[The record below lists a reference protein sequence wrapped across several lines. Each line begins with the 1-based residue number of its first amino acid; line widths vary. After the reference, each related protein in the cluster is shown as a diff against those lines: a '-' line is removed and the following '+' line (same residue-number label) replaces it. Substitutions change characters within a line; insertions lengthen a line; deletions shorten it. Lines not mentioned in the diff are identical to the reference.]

1 MAPDEQRAR
10 RTDRL
15 LRLAGDGTA
24 ADGQAAAQLGEAA
37 VTLLEGSPEGIAIV
51 DGSGLIVY
59 WNGAAEQQFGLERSR
74 ALGQELASLIFPDH
88 LQASVRAVLLRE
100 IDEPG
105 EGLGQRRIEL
115 GARRADGREIPV
127 DIATKPVELDGSRWL
142 AVYLDDASERSERER
157 ELHADAR
164 RRSAVLDLGQ
174 SALEGMDM
182 DQLLQRAVALTIDEL
197 GVDRCEVWRRDDDG
211 SSMTLRASSGWPDE
225 AAGTRVP
232 LVTST
237 QPGYTLL
244 RGQGAIVVED
254 FRREGRFGAVGP
266 DGAASPQSSI
276 SIRIP
281 GTSGGFGSLIAA
293 SETLRRFELSD
304 ISLFVSL
311 AQTLGAAIER
321 ARAIDSLAD
330 AERQIRTLI
339 ERLPSITYR
348 AGLGARGEWYFI
360 SPQVEEIIGYTVE
373 EWMADPGLWE
383 RAVHPDDIDWVLEAE
398 DQSGVDGKPLDVAY
412 RIRKRDGEMI
422 WVRDRASVGTVD
434 ENGVLIVEGL
444 ITDISEQRAAED
456 RLRYLAE
463 HDELTG
469 LMNRRCFEVAVD
481 REIGSNRLPGERGAM
496 VIIDLDHLKRVNDT
510 LGRSTGDRVVAD
522 IAKMLAD
529 DIGAG
534 QLLSTARQ
542 RRVRRADP
550 GRRRGPG
557 ARARRQPA
565 GDGPGPDRDCQPDR
579 ERRRRPRRTRHGR
592 QRDRPDHGR
601 RHRPAPGQGSRTRP
615 GRDLHRR
622 GPQQARVGRPRPPGH
637 RGGRPR
643 PLLAADHR
651 HGLGPRLRGGAA
663 GQDGRSRQRP
673 TDLRRRVRA
682 DRGAL
687 RARPQPRPLGRD
699 RGARPDHRRQAR
711 QRQHLGRDDQRP
723 KPDREGRRL
732 TGRDRRR
739 PVAADLR
746 DHRDRRHSG
755 DRVAARLHRP
765 RRGARLWPLARRRR
779 DRLRL
784 AHLPPP
790 PAVHR
795 AQDRHAVRPRRH
807 RVGGGPQ
814 DRRVARRHRQRARHA
829 HRGRGRR
836 QPGAGRAAAGDRR
849 RPACRV
855 TCSVAPP
862 QSWRPRPDE
871 PGRGEA
877 KDAGGEA
884 TSGRE
889 PTRTPASP
897 LPGRQVSI
905 CIGGLL

>member
-10 RTDRL
+10 RTDRF
-15 LRLAGDGTA
+15 LRLAGDGSA
-24 ADGQAAAQLGEAA
+24 AGGQAAAQLGEAA

-211 SSMTLRASSGWPDE
+211 ASMTLRASSGWPDE

-266 DGAASPQSSI
+266 DEAASPQSSI

-348 AGLGARGEWYFI
+348 AGLGAHGEWYFI
-360 SPQVEEIIGYTVE
+360 SPQVEEITGYTVE

-434 ENGVLIVEGL
+434 ENGVLIAEGL

-534 QLLSTARQ
+534 QLLSRLDSDEFGVLIPGVGEAQALERAGSLLAMIRARTGTANLTASAGVALVERGMGVSATDLITAADIALHQAKEAGRDRAVIFTGEDRSRLEWVGHVRQ
-542 RRVRRADP
+542 AIEEGGLVLFSQPIIDMASGLACAEELLVRMVDPVSGRPISAGEFVPTAERFGLARNLDHWVVTEALDLITAGRHVSANISAATISDRTLTEKVAASLAETGADP
-550 GRRRGPG
+550 SLLTFEITET
-557 ARARRQPA
+557 AATPA
-565 GDGPGPDRDCQPDR
+565 IESLRDFTDRVEALGCGLSLDDVGTGFGSLTYLRHLPFTELKIDMQFVHGVIESAADR
-579 ERRRRPRRTRHGR
+579 KIVESLVDIASGLGMRTVAEGVDNPALVEPLREIGVTCV
-592 QRDRPDHGR
+592 QGYLFG
-601 RHRPAPGQGSRTRP
+601 RPAP
-615 GRDLHRR
+615 
-622 GPQQARVGRPRPPGH
+622 
-637 RGGRPR
+637 
-643 PLLAADHR
+643 
-651 HGLGPRLRGGAA
+651 
-663 GQDGRSRQRP
+663 
-673 TDLRRRVRA
+673 
-682 DRGAL
+682 
-687 RARPQPRPLGRD
+687 
-699 RGARPDHRRQAR
+699 
-711 QRQHLGRDDQRP
+711 
-723 KPDREGRRL
+723 
-732 TGRDRRR
+732 
-739 PVAADLR
+739 
-746 DHRDRRHSG
+746 
-755 DRVAARLHRP
+755 
-765 RRGARLWPLARRRR
+765 
-779 DRLRL
+779 
-784 AHLPPP
+784 
-790 PAVHR
+790 
-795 AQDRHAVRPRRH
+795 
-807 RVGGGPQ
+807 
-814 DRRVARRHRQRARHA
+814 
-829 HRGRGRR
+829 
-836 QPGAGRAAAGDRR
+836 
-849 RPACRV
+849 V
-855 TCSVAPP
+855 T
-862 QSWRPRPDE
+862 
-871 PGRGEA
+871 
-877 KDAGGEA
+877 
-884 TSGRE
+884 
-889 PTRTPASP
+889 
-897 LPGRQVSI
+897 
-905 CIGGLL
+905 

>member
-10 RTDRL
+10 RTDRF

-24 ADGQAAAQLGEAA
+24 TDGQAAAQLGEAA

-142 AVYLDDASERSERER
+142 AVYLDDASERTERER

-281 GTSGGFGSLIAA
+281 GTSGGFGSLVAA

-360 SPQVEEIIGYTVE
+360 SPQVEEITGYTVE

-434 ENGVLIVEGL
+434 ENGVLIAEGL

-534 QLLSTARQ
+534 QLLSRLDSDEFGVLIPGVGEAQALERAGSLLAMIRARTGTANLTASAGVALVERGMGVSATDLITAADIALHQAKEAGRDRAVIFTGEDRSRLEWVGHVRQ
-542 RRVRRADP
+542 AIEEGGLVLFSQPIIDMASGLACAEELLVRMVDPVSGRPISAGEFVPTAERFGLARNLDHWVVTEALDLITAGRHVSANISAATISDRSLTEKVAASLAETGADP
-550 GRRRGPG
+550 SLLTFEITET
-557 ARARRQPA
+557 AATPA
-565 GDGPGPDRDCQPDR
+565 IESLRDFTDRVEALGCGLSLDDVGTGFGSLTYLRHLPFTELKIDMQFVHGVIESAADR
-579 ERRRRPRRTRHGR
+579 KIVESLVDIASGLGMRTVAEGVDNPALVEPLREIGVTCV
-592 QRDRPDHGR
+592 QGYLFG
-601 RHRPAPGQGSRTRP
+601 RPAPI
-615 GRDLHRR
+615 
-622 GPQQARVGRPRPPGH
+622 
-637 RGGRPR
+637 
-643 PLLAADHR
+643 
-651 HGLGPRLRGGAA
+651 
-663 GQDGRSRQRP
+663 
-673 TDLRRRVRA
+673 
-682 DRGAL
+682 
-687 RARPQPRPLGRD
+687 
-699 RGARPDHRRQAR
+699 
-711 QRQHLGRDDQRP
+711 
-723 KPDREGRRL
+723 
-732 TGRDRRR
+732 
-739 PVAADLR
+739 VATTA
-746 DHRDRRHSG
+746 
-755 DRVAARLHRP
+755 
-765 RRGARLWPLARRRR
+765 
-779 DRLRL
+779 
-784 AHLPPP
+784 
-790 PAVHR
+790 
-795 AQDRHAVRPRRH
+795 
-807 RVGGGPQ
+807 
-814 DRRVARRHRQRARHA
+814 
-829 HRGRGRR
+829 
-836 QPGAGRAAAGDRR
+836 
-849 RPACRV
+849 
-855 TCSVAPP
+855 
-862 QSWRPRPDE
+862 
-871 PGRGEA
+871 
-877 KDAGGEA
+877 
-884 TSGRE
+884 
-889 PTRTPASP
+889 
-897 LPGRQVSI
+897 
-905 CIGGLL
+905 

>member
-10 RTDRL
+10 RTDRF

-182 DQLLQRAVALTIDEL
+182 DQLLKRAVALTIDEL

-211 SSMTLRASSGWPDE
+211 SSMTLRASSGWPEE

-266 DGAASPQSSI
+266 DDAASPQSSI

-281 GTSGGFGSLIAA
+281 GTSGGFGSLVAA

-360 SPQVEEIIGYTVE
+360 SPQVEEITGYTVE

-434 ENGVLIVEGL
+434 ENGVLIAEGL

-534 QLLSTARQ
+534 QLLSRLDSDEFGVLIPGVGEAQALERAGSLLAMIRARTGTANLTASAGVALVERGMGVSATDLITAADIALHQAKEAGRDRAVIFTGEDRSRLEWVGHVRQ
-542 RRVRRADP
+542 AIEEGGLVLFSQPIIDMASGLACAEELLVRMVDPVSGRPISAGEFVPTAERFGLARNLDHWVVTEALDLITAGRHVSANISAATISDRSLTEKVAASLAETGADP
-550 GRRRGPG
+550 SLLTFEITET
-557 ARARRQPA
+557 AATPA
-565 GDGPGPDRDCQPDR
+565 IESLRDFTDRVEALGCGLSLDDVGTGFGSLTYLRHLPFTELKIDMQFVHGVIESAADR
-579 ERRRRPRRTRHGR
+579 KIVESLVDIASGLGMRTVAEGVDNPALVEPLREIGVTCV
-592 QRDRPDHGR
+592 QGYLFG
-601 RHRPAPGQGSRTRP
+601 RPAPI
-615 GRDLHRR
+615 
-622 GPQQARVGRPRPPGH
+622 
-637 RGGRPR
+637 
-643 PLLAADHR
+643 
-651 HGLGPRLRGGAA
+651 
-663 GQDGRSRQRP
+663 
-673 TDLRRRVRA
+673 
-682 DRGAL
+682 
-687 RARPQPRPLGRD
+687 
-699 RGARPDHRRQAR
+699 
-711 QRQHLGRDDQRP
+711 
-723 KPDREGRRL
+723 
-732 TGRDRRR
+732 
-739 PVAADLR
+739 VATTA
-746 DHRDRRHSG
+746 
-755 DRVAARLHRP
+755 
-765 RRGARLWPLARRRR
+765 
-779 DRLRL
+779 
-784 AHLPPP
+784 
-790 PAVHR
+790 
-795 AQDRHAVRPRRH
+795 
-807 RVGGGPQ
+807 
-814 DRRVARRHRQRARHA
+814 
-829 HRGRGRR
+829 
-836 QPGAGRAAAGDRR
+836 
-849 RPACRV
+849 
-855 TCSVAPP
+855 
-862 QSWRPRPDE
+862 
-871 PGRGEA
+871 
-877 KDAGGEA
+877 
-884 TSGRE
+884 
-889 PTRTPASP
+889 
-897 LPGRQVSI
+897 
-905 CIGGLL
+905 

>member
-10 RTDRL
+10 RTDRF

-24 ADGQAAAQLGEAA
+24 TDGQAAAQLGEAA

-142 AVYLDDASERSERER
+142 AVYLDDASERTERER

-211 SSMTLRASSGWPDE
+211 SSMTLRASSGWPEE

-281 GTSGGFGSLIAA
+281 GTSGGFGSLVAA

-360 SPQVEEIIGYTVE
+360 SPQVEEITGYTVE

-434 ENGVLIVEGL
+434 ENGVLIAEGL

-534 QLLSTARQ
+534 QLLSRLDSDEFGVLIPGVGEAQALERAGSLLAMIRARTGTANLTASAGVALVERGMGVSATDLITAADIALHQAKEAGRDRAVIFTGEDRSRLEWVGHVRQ
-542 RRVRRADP
+542 AIEEGGLVLFSQPIIDMASGLACAEELLVRMVDPVSGRPISAGEFVPTAERFGLARNLDHWVVTEALDLITAGRHVSANISAATISDRSLTEKVAASLAETGADP
-550 GRRRGPG
+550 SLLTFEITET
-557 ARARRQPA
+557 AATPA
-565 GDGPGPDRDCQPDR
+565 IESLRDFTDRVEALGCGLSLDDVGTGFGSLTYLRHLPFTELKIDMQFVHGVIESAADR
-579 ERRRRPRRTRHGR
+579 KIVESLVDIASGLGMRTVAEGVDNPALVEPLREIGVTCV
-592 QRDRPDHGR
+592 QGYLFG
-601 RHRPAPGQGSRTRP
+601 RPAPI
-615 GRDLHRR
+615 
-622 GPQQARVGRPRPPGH
+622 
-637 RGGRPR
+637 
-643 PLLAADHR
+643 
-651 HGLGPRLRGGAA
+651 
-663 GQDGRSRQRP
+663 
-673 TDLRRRVRA
+673 
-682 DRGAL
+682 
-687 RARPQPRPLGRD
+687 
-699 RGARPDHRRQAR
+699 
-711 QRQHLGRDDQRP
+711 
-723 KPDREGRRL
+723 
-732 TGRDRRR
+732 
-739 PVAADLR
+739 VATTA
-746 DHRDRRHSG
+746 
-755 DRVAARLHRP
+755 
-765 RRGARLWPLARRRR
+765 
-779 DRLRL
+779 
-784 AHLPPP
+784 
-790 PAVHR
+790 
-795 AQDRHAVRPRRH
+795 
-807 RVGGGPQ
+807 
-814 DRRVARRHRQRARHA
+814 
-829 HRGRGRR
+829 
-836 QPGAGRAAAGDRR
+836 
-849 RPACRV
+849 
-855 TCSVAPP
+855 
-862 QSWRPRPDE
+862 
-871 PGRGEA
+871 
-877 KDAGGEA
+877 
-884 TSGRE
+884 
-889 PTRTPASP
+889 
-897 LPGRQVSI
+897 
-905 CIGGLL
+905 

>member
-10 RTDRL
+10 RTDRF
-15 LRLAGDGTA
+15 LRLAGDGSA
-24 ADGQAAAQLGEAA
+24 AGGQAAAQLGEAA

-211 SSMTLRASSGWPDE
+211 ASMTLRASSGWPDE

-311 AQTLGAAIER
+311 GQTLGAAIER

-360 SPQVEEIIGYTVE
+360 SPQVEEITGYTVE

-434 ENGVLIVEGL
+434 ENGVLIAEGL

-534 QLLSTARQ
+534 QLLSRLDSDEFGVLIPGVGEAQALERAGSLLAMIRARTGTANLTASAGVALVERGMGVSATDLITAADIALHQAQEAGRDRAVIFTGEDRSRLEWVGHVRQ
-542 RRVRRADP
+542 AIEEGGLVLFSQPIIDMASGLACAEELLVRMVDPVSGRPISAGEFVPTAERFGLARNLDHWVVTEALDLITAGRHVSANISAATISDRTLTEKVAASLAETGADP
-550 GRRRGPG
+550 SLLTFEITET
-557 ARARRQPA
+557 AATPA
-565 GDGPGPDRDCQPDR
+565 IESLRDFTDRVEALGCGLSLDDVGTGFGSLTYLRHLPFTELKIDMQFVHGVIESAADR
-579 ERRRRPRRTRHGR
+579 KIVESLVDIASGLGMRTVAEGVDNPALVEPLREIGVTCV
-592 QRDRPDHGR
+592 QGYLFG
-601 RHRPAPGQGSRTRP
+601 RPAP
-615 GRDLHRR
+615 
-622 GPQQARVGRPRPPGH
+622 V
-637 RGGRPR
+637 
-643 PLLAADHR
+643 
-651 HGLGPRLRGGAA
+651 
-663 GQDGRSRQRP
+663 
-673 TDLRRRVRA
+673 
-682 DRGAL
+682 
-687 RARPQPRPLGRD
+687 
-699 RGARPDHRRQAR
+699 
-711 QRQHLGRDDQRP
+711 
-723 KPDREGRRL
+723 
-732 TGRDRRR
+732 
-739 PVAADLR
+739 
-746 DHRDRRHSG
+746 
-755 DRVAARLHRP
+755 
-765 RRGARLWPLARRRR
+765 
-779 DRLRL
+779 
-784 AHLPPP
+784 LP
-790 PAVHR
+790 
-795 AQDRHAVRPRRH
+795 
-807 RVGGGPQ
+807 
-814 DRRVARRHRQRARHA
+814 
-829 HRGRGRR
+829 
-836 QPGAGRAAAGDRR
+836 
-849 RPACRV
+849 
-855 TCSVAPP
+855 
-862 QSWRPRPDE
+862 
-871 PGRGEA
+871 
-877 KDAGGEA
+877 A
-884 TSGRE
+884 TS
-889 PTRTPASP
+889 
-897 LPGRQVSI
+897 
-905 CIGGLL
+905 

>member
-1 MAPDEQRAR
+1 MRSSSRTSAARAASAP
-10 RTDRL
+10 
-15 LRLAGDGTA
+15 
-24 ADGQAAAQLGEAA
+24 
-37 VTLLEGSPEGIAIV
+37 S
-51 DGSGLIVY
+51 
-59 WNGAAEQQFGLERSR
+59 
-74 ALGQELASLIFPDH
+74 
-88 LQASVRAVLLRE
+88 
-100 IDEPG
+100 
-105 EGLGQRRIEL
+105 
-115 GARRADGREIPV
+115 
-127 DIATKPVELDGSRWL
+127 
-142 AVYLDDASERSERER
+142 
-157 ELHADAR
+157 
-164 RRSAVLDLGQ
+164 
-174 SALEGMDM
+174 
-182 DQLLQRAVALTIDEL
+182 
-197 GVDRCEVWRRDDDG
+197 
-211 SSMTLRASSGWPDE
+211 
-225 AAGTRVP
+225 
-232 LVTST
+232 
-237 QPGYTLL
+237 
-244 RGQGAIVVED
+244 
-254 FRREGRFGAVGP
+254 GP

-360 SPQVEEIIGYTVE
+360 SPQVEEITGYTVE

-434 ENGVLIVEGL
+434 ENGVLIAEGL

-534 QLLSTARQ
+534 QLLSRLDSDEFGVLIPGVGEAQALERAGSLLAMIRARTGTANLTASAGVALVERGMGVSATDLITAADIALHQAKEAGRDRAVIFTGEDRSRLEWVGHVRQ
-542 RRVRRADP
+542 AIEEGGLVLFSQPIIDMASGLACAEELLVRMVDPVSGRPISAGEFVPTAERFGLARNLDHWVVTEALDLITAGRHVSANISAATISDRTLTEKVAASLAETGADP
-550 GRRRGPG
+550 SLLTFEITET
-557 ARARRQPA
+557 AATPA
-565 GDGPGPDRDCQPDR
+565 IESLRDFTDRVEALGCGLSLDDVGTGFGSLTYLRHLPFTELKIDMQFVHGVIESAADR
-579 ERRRRPRRTRHGR
+579 KIVESLVDIASGLGMRTVAEGVDNPALVEPLREIGVTCV
-592 QRDRPDHGR
+592 QGYLFG
-601 RHRPAPGQGSRTRP
+601 RPAPS
-615 GRDLHRR
+615 
-622 GPQQARVGRPRPPGH
+622 
-637 RGGRPR
+637 
-643 PLLAADHR
+643 
-651 HGLGPRLRGGAA
+651 
-663 GQDGRSRQRP
+663 
-673 TDLRRRVRA
+673 
-682 DRGAL
+682 
-687 RARPQPRPLGRD
+687 
-699 RGARPDHRRQAR
+699 
-711 QRQHLGRDDQRP
+711 
-723 KPDREGRRL
+723 
-732 TGRDRRR
+732 
-739 PVAADLR
+739 
-746 DHRDRRHSG
+746 
-755 DRVAARLHRP
+755 
-765 RRGARLWPLARRRR
+765 
-779 DRLRL
+779 
-784 AHLPPP
+784 
-790 PAVHR
+790 
-795 AQDRHAVRPRRH
+795 
-807 RVGGGPQ
+807 
-814 DRRVARRHRQRARHA
+814 
-829 HRGRGRR
+829 
-836 QPGAGRAAAGDRR
+836 
-849 RPACRV
+849 C
-855 TCSVAPP
+855 
-862 QSWRPRPDE
+862 RPRPDE

-897 LPGRQVSI
+897 FPGRQVSI
-905 CIGGLL
+905 CIGGLR